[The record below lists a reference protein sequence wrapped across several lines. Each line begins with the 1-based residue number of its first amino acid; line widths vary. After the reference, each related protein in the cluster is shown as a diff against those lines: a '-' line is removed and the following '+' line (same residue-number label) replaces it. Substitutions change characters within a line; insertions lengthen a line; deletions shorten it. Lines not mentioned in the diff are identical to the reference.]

1 MKIKNLTENNLR
13 ELIDQCR
20 TTADWNLL
28 KNSIAF
34 IFSNRLNL
42 STSFLKK
49 DFLENIPIN
58 KKFSSTG
65 SVTPKSKSSFS
76 ISK

>member
-28 KNSIAF
+28 KNSIEF
-34 IFSNRLNL
+34 IFSNRSNL

-49 DFLENIPIN
+49 DFLENISIN
-58 KKFSSTG
+58 KEFSSTG
-65 SVTPKSKSSFS
+65 SATPKSKSSFS